1 MNAMLL
7 LSHVEMSSIVVSA
20 NLLGIL
26 CSRPEH
32 HRARGESVF
41 VRSSVAGSVAGV
53 SFFKGSDGK
62 MSSEGGELS
71 SEIGKM
77 AESFTIAL
85 STRLLM
91 SLLLVRELSTS
102 MTADSLGKSSSKK
115 QTSQEAI
122 SLPFSRSSRW

>member
-26 CSRPEH
+26 RSQPER
-32 HRARGESVF
+32 HRAGGKSVF

-53 SFFKGSDGK
+53 SFFKGLDGE

-71 SEIGKM
+71 SGIGEM
-77 AESFTIAL
+77 AESFAIAL
-85 STRLLM
+85 LTRSLM
-91 SLLLVRELSTS
+91 SLLLVGELSTS

-115 QTSQEAI
+115 WTSREAI
-122 SLPFSRSSRW
+122 SLPFSRFSRR